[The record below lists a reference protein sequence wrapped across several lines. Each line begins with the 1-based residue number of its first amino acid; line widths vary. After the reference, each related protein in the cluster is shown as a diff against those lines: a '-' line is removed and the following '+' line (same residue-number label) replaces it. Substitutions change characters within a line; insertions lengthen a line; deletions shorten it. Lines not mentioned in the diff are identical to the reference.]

1 MYEAYTSTCH
11 GRTLKDE
18 FENNKENTV
27 FEKEGLIKKK
37 EMGNKEILR
46 EKKKHKISSQQY
58 ESELWN
64 ADEVNNELK
73 SNGDEQQDDKKK
85 T

>member
-27 FEKEGLIKKK
+27 FEKEELIMKK

-46 EKKKHKISSQQY
+46 EKKKQNKQSK
-58 ESELWN
+58 
-64 ADEVNNELK
+64 V
-73 SNGDEQQDDKKK
+73 
-85 T
+85 